1 MVTCNIDQR
10 GRKVRLVIG
19 AMLEATG
26 LGLGVLWYLGMV
38 PPETVWLSAGTDHP
52 TIHAAALVRS
62 MAVPSTRPAKSSSR
76 VRQSSARNSSIRASH
91 SAGSATMGTPGGGS
105 TTGAG

>member
-38 PPETVWLSAGTDHP
+38 PPETIW
-52 TIHAAALVRS
+52 AAAGLWAGGMFMVIEGLLGWC
-62 MAVPSTRPAKSSSR
+62 AL
-76 VRQSSARNSSIRASH
+76 RAL
-91 SAGSATMGTPGGGS
+91 GVKTPI
-105 TTGAG
+105 